1 MEIISRQFTNS
12 GGVMEKRHHSRCAPT
27 MLCILFREIETASHL
42 FASCPKTRVIQG
54 AYL

>member
-1 MEIISRQFTNS
+1 MDIILRQITKS
-12 GGVMEKRHHSRCAPT
+12 GGVMERGVVLDVHQQSCV
-27 MLCILFREIETASHL
+27 LCFREIETASHL